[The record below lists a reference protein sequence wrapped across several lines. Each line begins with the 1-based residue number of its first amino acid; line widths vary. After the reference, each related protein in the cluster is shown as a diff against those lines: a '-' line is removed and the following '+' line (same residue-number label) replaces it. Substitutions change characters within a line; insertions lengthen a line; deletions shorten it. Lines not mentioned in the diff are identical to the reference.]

1 MLVSRRANFYFADT
15 SINFFVVQVRVCHDD
30 SDYYSYTE
38 IPIECVS
45 QGLSYTLVQV
55 PNNPPIHLPVH
66 LPAYLEL
73 NCILLQAAF
82 VGKPGSDLAA
92 ELGVTAQDDVL
103 FAVFRLLLHPS

>member
-38 IPIECVS
+38 IPIECIS

-55 PNNPPIHLPVH
+55 
-66 LPAYLEL
+66 
-73 NCILLQAAF
+73 
-82 VGKPGSDLAA
+82 
-92 ELGVTAQDDVL
+92 
-103 FAVFRLLLHPS
+103 